1 MKDPNEIETNNKLPL
16 WFTGLL
22 PLVLL
27 GLLVYVFFLTGP
39 ASVFQAAF
47 PPIEELT
54 IDRIVLKPNEMIVHV
69 VNGGPEAVTIAQVL
83 VDEAYWQHTIE
94 PARTVPRLATV
105 KIYIPYP
112 WVEGE
117 THEVTLITRNGVTF
131 SKEVEIAVESPEPN
145 VRYFWTFVLLG
156 TYVGIIPVFL
166 GLLWFPF
173 LQKLSDKWLNF
184 FLSLTVGLLIFL
196 GIDAL
201 DEAFEIADQVAGAF
215 QGVGLIGLGFLIS
228 FLGLQAVSK
237 NQHGQA
243 DTLSKVSHL
252 WVAYMI
258 ALGIGLHNLGE
269 GLAIGT
275 AYSLGE
281 IALGTFLVIG
291 FTLHNI
297 TEGLAIVVPIA
308 KERPQLWHFAAMGAV
323 AGVPTIFGTWIG
335 GFSYSPVLST
345 LFLSIGAGA
354 IFQVVYIIGK
364 LMLQEIKEG
373 FTTLLNFTGL
383 ALGMIIMDATA
394 LFVVR

>member
-1 MKDPNEIETNNKLPL
+1 MKNPDEIEKKKNLPL
-16 WFTGLL
+16 WFTGII

-27 GLLVYVFFLTGP
+27 GGLVYLFFVIGP
-39 ASVFQAAF
+39 AGIFKATF

-54 IDRIVLKPNEMIVHV
+54 IDRIVMKPKEMIVHV

-94 PARTVPRLATV
+94 PSRTVPRLGRV
-105 KIYIPYP
+105 KIYLPYH

-131 SKEVEIAVESPEPN
+131 SKEVEVAVESPQPN
-145 VRYFWTFVLLG
+145 ARYFLTFVLLG
-156 TYVGIIPVFL
+156 TYAGVIPVFL

-173 LQKLSDKWLNF
+173 LQNLSERWLNF
-184 FLSLTVGLLIFL
+184 FLSLTVGLLLFL
-196 GIDAL
+196 GVDAL
-201 DEAFEIADQVAGAF
+201 DEAFETADQVAGAF

-228 FLGLQAVSK
+228 LIGLQAVSK
-237 NQHGQA
+237 DQNSQNNPGG
-243 DTLSKVSHL
+243 KVSHL
-252 WVAYMI
+252 WLAYMI

-297 TEGLAIVVPIA
+297 TEGLAIIVPIA
-308 KERPQLWHFAAMGAV
+308 KKRPRLWHFAALGGV
-323 AGVPTIFGTWIG
+323 AGVPTIIGAWIG
-335 GFSYSPVLST
+335 GFSYSPIFAT
-345 LFLSIGAGA
+345 LFLAIGAGA
-354 IFQVVYIIGK
+354 IFQVAYVIGK
-364 LMLQEIKEG
+364 LMIQEAQER
-373 FTTLLNFTGL
+373 FANFLNFSGL
-383 ALGMIIMDATA
+383 ALGMVIMYTTA
-394 LFVVR
+394 LFVVG

>member
-1 MKDPNEIETNNKLPL
+1 MKDPNEIETNKKLPL
-16 WFTGLL
+16 WFTGIL

-27 GLLVYVFFLTGP
+27 GILIYVFFIIGP
-39 ASVFQAAF
+39 AGIFEAAF

-117 THEVTLITRNGVTF
+117 THEVKLITRNGLTF
-131 SKEVEIAVESPEPN
+131 SKKVEVAVESPEPN
-145 VRYFWTFVLLG
+145 ARYFWTFVLLG
-156 TYVGIIPVFL
+156 TYAGVIPVFL

-173 LQKLSDKWLNF
+173 LQDLSDKWLNF
-184 FLSLTVGLLIFL
+184 FLSLTVGLLLFL

-201 DEAFEIADQVAGAF
+201 HEAFETAEQVAGAF
-215 QGVGLIGLGFLIS
+215 QGVGLIGIGFLLS
-228 FLGLQAVSK
+228 LLGLQAVSK
-237 NQHGQA
+237 NQNGQEDA
-243 DTLSKVSHL
+243 PGKISHL

-275 AYSLGE
+275 AYSVGE

-308 KERPQLWHFAAMGAV
+308 KDRPQLWHFAAMGAV

-335 GFSYSPVLST
+335 GFSYSPILST

-354 IFQVVYIIGK
+354 IFQVVYVIGK
-364 LMLQEIKEG
+364 LMIQEAGER
-373 FTTLLNFTGL
+373 FANFLNFSGL
-383 ALGMIIMDATA
+383 ALGMIIMYTTA
-394 LFVVR
+394 LFVVG